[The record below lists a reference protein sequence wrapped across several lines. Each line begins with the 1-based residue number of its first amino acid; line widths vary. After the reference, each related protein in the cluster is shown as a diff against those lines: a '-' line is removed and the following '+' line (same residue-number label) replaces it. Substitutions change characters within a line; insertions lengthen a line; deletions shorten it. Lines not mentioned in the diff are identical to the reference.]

1 MAKSDLKK
9 KVKPIMLPTSQEE
22 KKKALAG
29 AIAQIEKNFGKGAI
43 IKLGSNQTMQVD
55 AIPTGSM
62 GLDLALGIGGVPKGR
77 IVELYGPE
85 SSGKTTVALHIIAE
99 AQKKGGEVAFVDVEH
114 ALDPQYAAALGVD
127 VDNLLVSQP
136 DSGEQALEIM
146 EALVRSGA
154 VDVVVSTQLQLSPQ
168 RRK

>member
-77 IVELYGPE
+77 IVGAIR
-85 SSGKTTVALHIIAE
+85 SGKLRQNHRSSPYNSRGS
-99 AQKKGGEVAFVDVEH
+99 KKRRRGG
-114 ALDPQYAAALGVD
+114 LC
-127 VDNLLVSQP
+127 
-136 DSGEQALEIM
+136 
-146 EALVRSGA
+146 
-154 VDVVVSTQLQLSPQ
+154 
-168 RRK
+168 RRRTRA

>member
-85 SSGKTTVALHIIAE
+85 SSGKTTVALHIIE
-99 AQKKGGEVAFVDVEH
+99 QK
-114 ALDPQYAAALGVD
+114 
-127 VDNLLVSQP
+127 
-136 DSGEQALEIM
+136 
-146 EALVRSGA
+146 
-154 VDVVVSTQLQLSPQ
+154 
-168 RRK
+168 